1 MPRSVSPLGRRAAPY
16 RLQIGTPVATSR
28 LFGMSVSAVPP
39 SPCSGVKIAASR
51 TPGALQSRSML
62 RRPRASTPV

>member
-1 MPRSVSPLGRRAAPY
+1 MPRSVSALGRRAVPY

-28 LFGMSVSAVPP
+28 LFGTSASAVPP

-51 TPGALQSRSML
+51 TPGAL
-62 RRPRASTPV
+62 